1 MLIKKS
7 LAMLLLCLAPVALA
21 QKGAFTDNILQYA
34 ATGDVDL
41 LQNLKAAP
49 LAPDE
54 KLAIDA
60 ITSSSGSQ
68 AAALYQKLLV
78 EFPNS
83 SFAALCRAR
92 LAEYALVLGATPK
105 PVETKPLDVKPSTQ
119 LPAIEPKPLPVASAP
134 AVRYTLQF
142 GSFSTKAAAE
152 KAIRDL
158 KPKVSAKIL
167 TVEDETGNKAFKV
180 RWTEYRADRD
190 AARAFGAMLGV
201 DFFVVEER

>member
-60 ITSSSGSQ
+60 ITSSNGSQ

-83 SFAALCRAR
+83 SFTALCRAR

-105 PVETKPLDVKPSTQ
+105 PVEIKPLDVKPSTQ
-119 LPAIEPKPLPVASAP
+119 IPTIEPKPLPVASAP

-190 AARAFGAMLGV
+190 TARAFGAMLGV